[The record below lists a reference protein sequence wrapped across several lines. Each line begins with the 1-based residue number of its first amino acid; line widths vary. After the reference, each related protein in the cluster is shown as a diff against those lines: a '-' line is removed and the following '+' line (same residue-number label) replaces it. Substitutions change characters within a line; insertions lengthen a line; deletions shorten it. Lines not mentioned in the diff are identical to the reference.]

1 MKKII
6 FSITAFVFLAMASF
20 SAFAQK
26 TETKP
31 TEKNEITTL
40 DSWRQALPDKEEP
53 YYKPPAEKDSEV
65 IEETAI
71 DVQKKIINLEQSL
84 IKAHQQGDAAA
95 FKNLLA
101 DDFMPAGINLSGAKP
116 DKTRYIAWTLKN
128 SELKPY
134 VIEKIKVRVYGTT
147 ALATVD
153 YKKPP
158 ATADAPAV
166 VTLTAT
172 DVWVKSGMQWQL
184 VSHQTS
190 QQTNP

>member
-1 MKKII
+1 M
-6 FSITAFVFLAMASF
+6 TAFVFLAMASF
-20 SAFAQK
+20 STFAQN

-31 TEKNEITTL
+31 TEKNETTTL

-53 YYKPPAEKDSEV
+53 YYKPSAEKNSEE
-65 IEETAI
+65 IEETAS
-71 DVQKKIINLEQSL
+71 DVEKKIINLEQSL
-84 IKAHQQGDAAA
+84 IKAHQQRDAAA

-128 SELKPY
+128 SELKSY
-134 VIEKIKVRVYGTT
+134 VIEKVKVRVYGTT

-153 YKKPP
+153 YKKPT

-166 VTLTAT
+166 IALTAT

-190 QQTNP
+190 QSSNP